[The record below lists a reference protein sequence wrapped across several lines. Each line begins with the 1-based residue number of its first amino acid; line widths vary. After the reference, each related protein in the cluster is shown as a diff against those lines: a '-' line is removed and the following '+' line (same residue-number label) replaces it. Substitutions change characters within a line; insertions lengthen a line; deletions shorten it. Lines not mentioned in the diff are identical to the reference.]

1 MGNEN
6 SKTEQQQPPP
16 PEPTDTEKLSAI
28 FADIKAFG
36 REFDERRA
44 VTANQTGL
52 EDGRRAAAILEGPEV
67 KTEAASEEEEE
78 ARSGSL
84 LHNVQDTYDNAAAR
98 HIQGVEVVE
107 VAAAV
112 EAPEDTSPQD
122 TLAGWNPRKEPR
134 RKSSSAN
141 SQTGH
146 RRPPGSPDVESLGM
160 HGNQETPAREKSV
173 GLNEAVKRK
182 DSEGSAIAPTEDI
195 PAARPVLQET
205 ATKTSMKRIEPASG
219 FVPSG
224 RRDISGP
231 HMPKRAR
238 PSIDSITSPPRSPA
252 TAGGNDIDPEPQPP
266 EWYRKMSLVAK
277 RGTNTGNADALLDR
291 LKDQIAVIKKIGP
304 SVNAEELNKLRESLH
319 EAPFL
324 AMGAAGPQLLR
335 NKRLLHNNDGL
346 PQLFD
351 DRYAGSMKGHWPWDI
366 KSDAEEMYHRWSAK
380 NFDDDMLFGI
390 ILAQRNRSKNGEDD
404 RKGDTVD
411 KNRQV
416 SSKYTGNG
424 NLVNG
429 QWWPTLL
436 CALRDGAHGDSQA
449 GISGDTNVGA
459 YSCFISGGKYHIY
472 PDKDE
477 GDVVYYYGQ
486 DATIPGE
493 SSRGTSM
500 LKRNKVNRIPVRF
513 IRSSKAASHSR
524 FAPPIGFRY
533 DGLYDVVSYE
543 LKDKAKERY
552 CFKLVRQPGQGPIR
566 GGDGPEARPTR
577 QEIERFKQDRRFRG
591 L

>member
-6 SKTEQQQPPP
+6 SKTEQQPPP
-16 PEPTDTEKLSAI
+16 PPPKSIDTELLSTI

-36 REFDERRA
+36 REYDE
-44 VTANQTGL
+44 QQ
-52 EDGRRAAAILEGPEV
+52 AAA
-67 KTEAASEEEEE
+67 AA
-78 ARSGSL
+78 AA
-84 LHNVQDTYDNAAAR
+84 QTDDNAAAR
-98 HIQGVEVVE
+98 HVQGVVEAVE

-112 EAPEDTSPQD
+112 ESPEDKSPQD
-122 TLAGWNPRKEPR
+122 TLAGWNPRKGPR
-134 RKSSSAN
+134 RKSV
-141 SQTGH
+141 
-146 RRPPGSPDVESLGM
+146 GS
-160 HGNQETPAREKSV
+160 
-173 GLNEAVKRK
+173 NEVVKRE
-182 DSEGSAIAPTEDI
+182 DSEGSAIAPIEDI
-195 PAARPVLQET
+195 PAAAAARPVLQET
-205 ATKTSMKRIEPASG
+205 ATKASMKRIEPASG
-219 FVPSG
+219 FVHSG
-224 RRDISGP
+224 RRVLSGP
-231 HMPKRAR
+231 HMPKRPR
-238 PSIDSITSPPRSPA
+238 PSIDSITSPPTSPA
-252 TAGGNDIDPEPQPP
+252 TAGGNDIESELQPP
-266 EWYRKMSLVAK
+266 EWYQKMSLVTK
-277 RGTNTGNADALLDR
+277 RSTNTSNADALLDR
-291 LKDQIAVIKKIGP
+291 LKDQITVIKKIGP
-304 SVNAEELNKLRESLH
+304 SANAEEFNKLRESLH

-351 DRYAGSMKGHWPWDI
+351 DSYAGSMKGHWPWDI
-366 KSDAEEMYHRWSAK
+366 KSDAKEMYHRWCAK
-380 NFDDDMLFGI
+380 SFDDDMLFGI
-390 ILAQRNRSKNGEDD
+390 ILAQRSRSKNGEDD

-411 KNRQV
+411 KDRQV

-449 GISGDTNVGA
+449 GISGDTKVGA

-493 SSRGTSM
+493 SSRGTAM
-500 LKRNKVNRIPVRF
+500 LKKNKVNGIPVRF
-513 IRSSKAASHSR
+513 IRSSKAASHSKY
-524 FAPPIGFRY
+524 APPIGFRY

-591 L
+591 LGGKD